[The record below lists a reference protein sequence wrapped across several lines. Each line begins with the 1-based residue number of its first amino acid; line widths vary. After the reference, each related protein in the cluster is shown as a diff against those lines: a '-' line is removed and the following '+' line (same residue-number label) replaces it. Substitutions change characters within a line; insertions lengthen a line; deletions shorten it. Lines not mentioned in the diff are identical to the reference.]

1 MVHYDYDR
9 MNLIPKMCIVES
21 RNECSTRIQFGKY
34 NFKLPVVPA
43 NMECVINEALA
54 IQLAKNGYFYVMH
67 RFNVDTLKFCR
78 TMISHKLYTSIS
90 LGVNADAYHIVDT
103 LRIHNITPDYITID
117 IAHGHSIKMRSMIQ
131 YIKANL
137 PDSFIIAGNV
147 STADAVAD
155 LELWGANAIKVG
167 IGPGSACTTY
177 NATGFGSRG
186 IQASIVEI
194 CARTAK
200 TAKIIADGGI
210 SHHGDIA
217 KSIVLGASMVM
228 IGGMFSGLS
237 DSPGSIVKGTDG
249 LTYKEFWGSASSFQS
264 NKKNRIEGTKKLLSM
279 RPHTMLEEMK
289 HIEESLQSAI
299 SYGGGNK
306 LECLC
311 HVDYIVRG

>member
-1 MVHYDYDR
+1 MSHYDYDK
-9 MNLIPKMCIVES
+9 MNLVPKMCIVES
-21 RNECSTRIQFGKY
+21 RNECNTRIEFGKHS
-34 NFKLPVVPA
+34 FKLPVVPA
-43 NMECVINEALA
+43 NMECVINETLA

-78 TMISHKLYTSIS
+78 TMISHKVYTSIS

-103 LRIHNITPDYITID
+103 LRIHNIIPDYITID
-117 IAHGHSIKMRSMIQ
+117 IAHGHSIKMEAMIK
-131 YIKANL
+131 YIRVNL

-147 STADAVAD
+147 STPEAVVD
-155 LELWGANAIKVG
+155 LEMWGANAIKVG

-186 IQASIVEI
+186 AQASILSI
-194 CARTAK
+194 CSSAAK

-237 DSPGSIVKGTDG
+237 DSPGSVVKGVDG
-249 LTYKEFWGSASSFQS
+249 ITYKEFWGSASSFQS

-279 RPHTMLEEMK
+279 KSHTMLEEMK

-306 LECLC
+306 LACLC
-311 HVDYIVRG
+311 DVDYIVRG